1 MKLSHDQEAKLKAP
15 LPSEAIKQHPSK
27 TYLSTICDIYVIER
41 LNEVFGVGSW
51 KLKVE
56 HITTQGKM
64 VVVKVLFTIP
74 EYNIEYECYGGNDNS
89 DLGDA
94 YKGATTDALTK
105 ICSWLGIANEVW
117 KNKTSQERT
126 QTSNPTTRSKS
137 QTKQKLT
144 TEALMD
150 DAFAD
155 KVCEW
160 LHSKYI
166 ARKNASTTIADIIR
180 YYYECDEETI
190 TNLSKE
196 YARKFNQ
203 TT

>member
-1 MKLSHDQEAKLKAP
+1 MKLSQEQETKLKAP
-15 LPSEAIKQHPSK
+15 LPTEAIKPHPSK
-27 TYLSTICDIYVIER
+27 TYLSTIRDIYVIER

-126 QTSNPTTRSKS
+126 QTSNPTTRSKA

-150 DAFAD
+150 DTFAS
-155 KVCEW
+155 KVCEFIHTKW
-160 LHSKYI
+160 LCRNNE
-166 ARKNASTTIADIIR
+166 ATTYENVIR
-180 YYYECDEETI
+180 YYYECDEDTL
-190 TNLSKE
+190 TNLQKE
-196 YARKFNQ
+196 IKRRYE
-203 TT
+203 